1 MKKIEEERIMDRT
14 KAFAAI
20 LAGAILLFSSTAA
33 QAHKPLLSVA
43 DNQDGTISIEAGFS
57 DGSSAAGHKIIL
69 KDEKTG
75 AVVSEHRV
83 GEDGT
88 LELKKPSVPYTV
100 TLDAGEG
107 HIVTKPGP
115 PPSASESGAVTKTNE
130 AESSPSVSEP
140 GTRTPEA
147 VQSQQVELP
156 PQPTNRV
163 QTCRDPQASLDISPG
178 AMMAFKMM
186 ITAQIVTATALI
198 ILLAAIAYFTG
209 YTIGK
214 KSGVAE
220 HK

>member
-1 MKKIEEERIMDRT
+1 MDRRKT
-14 KAFAAI
+14 FVAI
-20 LAGAILLFSSTAA
+20 LAGTILLCFSSGAH
-33 QAHKPLLSVA
+33 AHKPLLSVA

-115 PPSASESGAVTKTNE
+115 PPSASESGAATKTNE
-130 AESSPSVSEP
+130 AESSPPLSEP
-140 GTRTPEA
+140 GTRIPEP

-163 QTCRDPQASLDISPG
+163 QTCRDPQASPDISPG

-214 KSGVAE
+214 KSGAAD